1 MHGATK
7 PPILRSN
14 PLLSSGHM
22 VDPVSANTLLQVQNQ
37 HLTYK
42 LYSTHIMHTESGE
55 RALWGRIKGCRPQFS
70 VSPRARASCSL
81 GAGRHFP
88 FGTIVVDTAEK
99 PRLSPTARLPSRKPR
114 VRRKPA
120 LRNAQQVQ
128 RENSSVPGIRHR
140 QVEMPRRRTAQAAI
154 HTRRLS
160 QLLRTSLA
168 SLGTSTCPKTP
179 AGDCLL

>member
-7 PPILRSN
+7 PPMLRSN
-14 PLLSSGHM
+14 PLLSSGRM

-55 RALWGRIKGCRPQFS
+55 RALWGRIKGCCPQFS

-81 GAGRHFP
+81 GAGQHFP
-88 FGTIVVDTAEK
+88 FGTIVVNTAEK

-128 RENSSVPGIRHR
+128 RENSSVPGI
-140 QVEMPRRRTAQAAI
+140 PAQA
-154 HTRRLS
+154 S
-160 QLLRTSLA
+160 GNA
-168 SLGTSTCPKTP
+168 SETDSPGCHPQTP
-179 AGDCLL
+179 AQSAPTNFLRVTRDFYLP